1 MPGYNPT
8 ALNYKVRNA
17 NGVSILIG
25 DQVVGFGQSS
35 NPGQDYGTE
44 GMYGIGSAKPQEVQ
58 QLKFSMTIT
67 LDSFQLTDEGIAFF
81 GLTADIGDILTNNS
95 FNIFLLDNKGLA
107 WMSYVGCV
115 AVSRNMTIP
124 ANQIVTEAMT
134 FMAMDVLGRDGKS
147 VLNSNGSDIFNPL
160 ASATA
165 IPVIVPGG

>member
-58 QLKFSMTIT
+58 QLKFSMSIT

-95 FNIFLLDNKGLA
+95 FNIFLLETK
-107 WMSYVGCV
+107 V
-115 AVSRNMTIP
+115 
-124 ANQIVTEAMT
+124 
-134 FMAMDVLGRDGKS
+134 
-147 VLNSNGSDIFNPL
+147 
-160 ASATA
+160 
-165 IPVIVPGG
+165 